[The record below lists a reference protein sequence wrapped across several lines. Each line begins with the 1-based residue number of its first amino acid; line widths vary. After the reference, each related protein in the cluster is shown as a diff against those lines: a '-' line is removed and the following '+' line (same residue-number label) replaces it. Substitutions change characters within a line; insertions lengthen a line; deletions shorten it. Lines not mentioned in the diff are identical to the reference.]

1 MTTRPIRSCVGSEHD
16 NRIATSHPS
25 VDVAHIDLAENW
37 IGIRGER
44 VLSLLDV
51 LRILA
56 PQISTA
62 LGPTRLSE
70 PQSCMDC
77 EEKIDL
83 TH

>member
-44 VLSLLDV
+44 VSHCWTCFGFLL
-51 LRILA
+51 RKFQ
-56 PQISTA
+56 P
-62 LGPTRLSE
+62 P
-70 PQSCMDC
+70 
-77 EEKIDL
+77 
-83 TH
+83 